1 MNYCDYDNIITG
13 DCVDTEGDVE
23 LDDAGPEAELMAA
36 YNIEGVI
43 GCGGFGTV
51 YSATRKSDGLT
62 VNIRLSVVIFIIHP
76 SMIIY

>member
-1 MNYCDYDNIITG
+1 MNCDYDNITG
-13 DCVDTEGDVE
+13 DCLDTEGDC
-23 LDDAGPEAELMAA
+23 DDAGPEAELMAA

-62 VNIRLSVVIFIIHP
+62 VNIHHHHHHHHYKEV
-76 SMIIY
+76 